1 MARDFDR
8 SDFEARQKARAA
20 SSSTTAPAGTRETAK
35 GSGGL
40 AFDVSVART
49 RNMVADTANG
59 KPPLEGPALIVA
71 DHLRDL
77 GWPSAQVKRLL
88 EGPAGNSIHEIAA
101 RTTAPAAAKPRPA
114 AKPQLS
120 RASDEQIVVN
130 VKKRC
135 RAAFLKLVPDYL
147 KALILEAQ
155 PTPEQLKRYE
165 DYKKQKDI
173 LKAAEVIE
181 GAVTA
186 LVTAINPLAGAVVG
200 AAVAGVSATQEVL
213 AKEIDQYVAP
223 WEKKDAGLNGAFAL
237 AMMQRRVYSY
247 RGFTSLGFTHA
258 TDTQVTFG
266 ISLNSPDLARL
277 EDDFDDFID
286 GLLASAGGTLG
297 IPNLHRYFPVNL
309 VTEKLDFE
317 DRDNERIVRLPD
329 GSRNMAG
336 RIVPQYAVSEL
347 EGIKAEVVKAG

>member
-1 MARDFDR
+1 VARDFDR
-8 SDFEARQKARAA
+8 SDFEARGKARAA
-20 SSSTTAPAGTRETAK
+20 STSTTAPPGTRETVK
-35 GSGGL
+35 SSGKL
-40 AFDVSVART
+40 AFDVGVART
-49 RNMVADTANG
+49 RGVVADTSSG

-71 DHLRDL
+71 DHLRDM

-101 RTTAPAAAKPRPA
+101 RPTALAAVNAQP
-114 AKPQLS
+114 S

-155 PTPEQLKRYE
+155 PTPEQLRRFE
-165 DYKKQKDI
+165 DYKRQKDI

-186 LVTAINPLAGAVVG
+186 VVTAINPLAGAVVG
-200 AAVAGVSATQEVL
+200 VAVAGVSATQEVL

-329 GSRNMAG
+329 GTRNMAG